1 MPPRDPA
8 PLFVL
13 SDNINVLNS
22 SNEHMHTFIFS
33 FAAVTLCRIGHSSAE
48 LSQITGFLANCAHAS
63 HQLDKRA
70 EVICTQCLYHVV
82 TVSYRGSKLNCD
94 TKTFTISQIFD
105 SFFF

>member
-1 MPPRDPA
+1 MSPRDPA

-13 SDNINVLNS
+13 SDNVNVLSS

-48 LSQITGFLANCAHAS
+48 LSQITGFLPSDCQKHANCAHAS

-70 EVICTQCLYHVV
+70 EVICSV
-82 TVSYRGSKLNCD
+82 
-94 TKTFTISQIFD
+94 FTAWSLFAIVGPN
-105 SFFF
+105 